1 MFYCFD
7 PKKIPFSLF
16 DLATFRVD
24 SEKHA
29 DTSDAST
36 VARRIYQPLA
46 VITGISD
53 FFPEYFLVDIMKDG
67 VEIFHFSKSGD
78 KWPIITRLVDF

>member
-1 MFYCFD
+1 MQMSVVHSAMHAGLEVRPHNPY
-7 PKKIPFSLF
+7 
-16 DLATFRVD
+16 ATR
-24 SEKHA
+24 
-29 DTSDAST
+29 T
-36 VARRIYQPLA
+36 RMIYQPLA
-46 VITGISD
+46 VITRISH

>member
-1 MFYCFD
+1 MDKASACEPEGRGFKPALRECFIVFD

-29 DTSDAST
+29 DTSDAPT
-36 VARRIYQPLA
+36 VARRIKIVFRNA
-46 VITGISD
+46 IC
-53 FFPEYFLVDIMKDG
+53 
-67 VEIFHFSKSGD
+67 EIY
-78 KWPIITRLVDF
+78 